1 MLEPAWAAWTIEPT
15 AGAHSTKA
23 RHSWF
28 IPAPRT
34 GALALPTRAR
44 GTRSRR
50 GKDHVT
56 YTFGIIGAGIVGLAT
71 ARELLRARPGASL
84 VVLDKE
90 DAIARHQTG
99 HNSGVV
105 HAGIYYAPGSLKA
118 RLCREGA
125 AATKAFCAEQGIPV
139 ETCGKLL
146 VATNA
151 IECARLDALY
161 SRSIENGVEVERID
175 AAELTRREPNITG
188 RAALFV
194 PSTAIVDYTR
204 IATALARIIEAEG
217 GRIELGQKVESIR
230 EHADGVEIASAGRTI
245 RVAALIACAG
255 LQSDRIATMAGTR
268 IDHRIVPFRGEFYTL
283 PHSRAGLISSLIYP
297 VPNPDLPFVG
307 IHLTKTIDG
316 GIIVG
321 PNAVLGLAREGYPKL
336 SVNACDIADF
346 IRFPGF
352 WRTIGKHL
360 GPGLAEIRD
369 SLWKRGYL
377 AQCRKYCPSLTLDDL
392 GPARVGIRAQA
403 VLRDGTLVHD
413 FLFAETARMLH
424 VCNAPSPAATSAIPI
439 ARMIVEKVLAR
450 LAAK

>member
-1 MLEPAWAAWTIEPT
+1 MIYDYA
-15 AGAHSTKA
+15 
-23 RHSWF
+23 
-28 IPAPRT
+28 
-34 GALALPTRAR
+34 
-44 GTRSRR
+44 
-50 GKDHVT
+50 
-56 YTFGIIGAGIVGLAT
+56 IIGAGIVGLAT
-71 ARELLRARPGASL
+71 AREILRARPGASL

-90 DAIARHQTG
+90 DKIASHQTG

-118 RLCREGA
+118 RLCRAGA
-125 AATKAFCAEQGIPV
+125 AATKGFCAEHGIPV

-146 VATNA
+146 VATNE

-161 SRSIENGVEVERID
+161 NRSIENGVEVERID
-175 AAELTRREPNITG
+175 SAELTRREPSITG

-194 PSTAIVDYTR
+194 LSTAIVDYKR
-204 IATALARIIEAEG
+204 ISAALATLVEKGG
-217 GRIELGQKVESIR
+217 GRLELGQKVAAIH
-230 EHADGVEIASAGRTI
+230 EHADGVEISSAGRSYHVRTL
-245 RVAALIACAG
+245 VACAG
-255 LQSDRIATMAGTR
+255 LQSDRIARMAGAR
-268 IDHRIVPFRGEFYTL
+268 IDHRIIPFRGEFYTL
-283 PHSRAGLISSLIYP
+283 PPSRAGLISSLIYP

-346 IRFPGF
+346 LRFPGF
-352 WRTIGKHL
+352 WRTIGRHL

-369 SLWKRGYL
+369 TVWKRGYL
-377 AQCRKYCPSLTLDDL
+377 AQCRKYCPSLGLEDL
-392 GPARVGIRAQA
+392 GPARAGIRAQA

-413 FLFAETARMLH
+413 FLFAETPRSLH

-439 ARMIVEKVLAR
+439 ARMIVEKVLGR
-450 LAAK
+450 VLTQ